1 MLYPQCFGR
10 VTPQPDSPAP
20 YTGQVESNDPS
31 YWPGKRFGLPQE
43 GPRSTPTY
51 LRRALGLAIDWGIA
65 VGVSLVFFDYRA
77 LPTLAVFVILSILGG
92 LFAAGTPGH
101 LITGI
106 RIAPIKGGALG
117 IMAPLVRPLL
127 VAAVLPAVLTDED
140 MRGGHD
146 RLVGTILV
154 RR

>member
-1 MLYPQCFGR
+1 M
-10 VTPQPDSPAP
+10 
-20 YTGQVESNDPS
+20 
-31 YWPGKRFGLPQE
+31 
-43 GPRSTPTY
+43 
-51 LRRALGLAIDWGIA
+51 
-65 VGVSLVFFDYRA
+65 FFDYRA
-77 LPTLAVFVILSILGG
+77 LPTLAVFVSLSMLGG

-127 VAAVLPAVLTDED
+127 VASVLPAILTDED

>member
-1 MLYPQCFGR
+1 M
-10 VTPQPDSPAP
+10 A
-20 YTGQVESNDPS
+20 NADPN
-31 YWPGKRFGLPQE
+31 YWPGKRFGLPQN

-51 LRRALGLAIDWGIA
+51 LRRALALVIDWGIA
-65 VGVSLVFFDYRA
+65 VGVSIMFFDYRA
-77 LPTLAVFVILSILGG
+77 LPTLAVFVSLSMLGG

-127 VAAVLPAVLTDED
+127 VASVLPAILTDED

>member
-1 MLYPQCFGR
+1 M
-10 VTPQPDSPAP
+10 
-20 YTGQVESNDPS
+20 
-31 YWPGKRFGLPQE
+31 
-43 GPRSTPTY
+43 
-51 LRRALGLAIDWGIA
+51 
-65 VGVSLVFFDYRA
+65 FFDYRA
-77 LPTLAVFVILSILGG
+77 LPTLAVFVVLSILGG

-117 IMAPLVRPLL
+117 ILAPLVRPLL
-127 VAAVLPAVLTDED
+127 VAAVLPALLTDDD

>member
-1 MLYPQCFGR
+1 
-10 VTPQPDSPAP
+10 V
-20 YTGQVESNDPS
+20 V
-31 YWPGKRFGLPQE
+31 
-43 GPRSTPTY
+43 
-51 LRRALGLAIDWGIA
+51 GLAIDWGIA
-65 VGVSLVFFDYRA
+65 VGISLLFFDYQA
-77 LPTLAVFVILSILGG
+77 LPTLAVFVVLSMLGG

-127 VAAVLPAVLTDED
+127 VAAVLPAILSDED

>member
-1 MLYPQCFGR
+1 
-10 VTPQPDSPAP
+10 V
-20 YTGQVESNDPS
+20 V
-31 YWPGKRFGLPQE
+31 
-43 GPRSTPTY
+43 
-51 LRRALGLAIDWGIA
+51 GLAIDWGIA
-65 VGVSLVFFDYRA
+65 VGISLLFFDYQA
-77 LPTLAVFVILSILGG
+77 LPTLAVFVVLTMLGG

-117 IMAPLVRPLL
+117 IMAPLV
-127 VAAVLPAVLTDED
+127 LPAILSDED